1 MERSRAVA
9 LVEEVLGH
17 LLEGQGE
24 RPLSLIREVY
34 VFGSFARGA
43 LQPGDVDLDV
53 EFDKDW
59 EWSSAFVDAIS
70 EGRDGYIPLR
80 RPLVGRK
87 RGVQFIF
94 NGLERA
100 DFPMTLLW
108 RRGDDLNTA
117 LKRLHEIKADPAAGR
132 AERHAMLPQFE
143 GLDRWLPRFHREHFV
158 EAIDSGAIVVER
170 LTLAEPEFRH
180 LQHPVVEEHLWGRWS
195 ESSPL
200 YRSAGAVFAYLI
212 DRGVDPAQLRL
223 HGRDVRVG
231 ETPYYA
237 GFELRYLRGM
247 QWALSEGGGREWIEV
262 VHPVK
267 RGDLHA
273 LRVVPGS
280 VSKLNQLKW
289 LAS

>member
-9 LVEEVLGH
+9 LIEELLGH

-59 EWSSAFVDAIS
+59 AWSSAFVDALS
-70 EGRDGYIPLR
+70 AGHDGYLALR
-80 RPLVGRK
+80 RPLAGRR
-87 RGVQFIF
+87 RGMQFMF
-94 NGLERA
+94 NGHEAA

-108 RRGDDLNTA
+108 RRGDDLSTA
-117 LKRLHEIKADPAAGR
+117 LARLHEIKPDPTAGR

-143 GLDRWLPRFHREHFV
+143 GLDRWLPRFVRAHFV
-158 EAIDSGAIVVER
+158 EAIDRGAITVER
-170 LTLAEPEFRH
+170 LTLPDAEPRH
-180 LQHPVVEEHLWGRWS
+180 LAHPVVDEHLWMRWPPT
-195 ESSPL
+195 SPL

-212 DRGVDPAQLRL
+212 DRGVDPAGLVL
-223 HGRDVRVG
+223 HKRKVGRG
-231 ETPYYA
+231 ATPYFA
-237 GFELRYLRGM
+237 SFAMSYLRGIP
-247 QWALSEGGGREWIEV
+247 WALTEGGGREWIEV

-267 RGDLHA
+267 RGELHA
-273 LRVVPGS
+273 LRVLPASVP
-280 VSKLNQLKW
+280 KLKELDW
-289 LAS
+289 FR